1 LKVYLDTTFGKVPQ
15 RGMSCCCISLESERI
30 PFDVGVSFPLQLK
43 IFRLLHFQFYK
54 EMEAAKQNS
63 RFLKIVL

>member
-1 LKVYLDTTFGKVPQ
+1 ML
-15 RGMSCCCISLESERI
+15 LESERV

-43 IFRLLHFQFYK
+43 IFRLLHFQSYK
-54 EMEAAKQNS
+54 EKEAAKQNS